1 MTPALALGCAPAGK
15 QKVLHSHSQIT
26 HSTTSRRDTLPTYPY
41 ISYCAIVPLYCL
53 TYHGTVPLYRTQF
66 HLYAL
71 VGGWLYQF
79 ILSIGTVNILQ
90 VCTSETGY
98 GTVVRWY
105 GTVVRWYGT
114 VVRWYVGALRF
125 WLLPRRQ
132 PWSKPPAGEKTSNC
146 GYLTFDQHLS
156 PASFMITISCVLA
169 YPPPCFLSD
178 HTVVY
183 FA

>member
-98 GTVVRWY
+98 GTVVRY
-105 GTVVRWYGT
+105 GGTVVRYGGTVVRWRVT
-114 VVRWYVGALRF
+114 ILIVAQAPALEQTS
-125 WLLPRRQ
+125 RRGKNIKL
-132 PWSKPPAGEKTSNC
+132 WI
-146 GYLTFDQHLS
+146 FDL
-156 PASFMITISCVLA
+156 
-169 YPPPCFLSD
+169 
-178 HTVVY
+178 
-183 FA
+183 

>member
-105 GTVVRWYGT
+105 GTVVRWYGGT
-114 VVRWYVGALRF
+114 VRWYGGTLARYDFDCCPGASLGAN
-125 WLLPRRQ
+125 LPQ
-132 PWSKPPAGEKTSNC
+132 GKKHQTVDIWPLTNIYHQHHLWS
-146 GYLTFDQHLS
+146 Q
-156 PASFMITISCVLA
+156 
-169 YPPPCFLSD
+169 FL
-178 HTVVY
+178 VY
-183 FA
+183 